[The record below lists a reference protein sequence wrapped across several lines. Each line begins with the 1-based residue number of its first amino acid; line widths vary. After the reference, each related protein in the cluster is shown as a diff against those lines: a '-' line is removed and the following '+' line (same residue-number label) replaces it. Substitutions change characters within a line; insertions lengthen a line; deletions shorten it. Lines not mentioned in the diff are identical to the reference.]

1 MRSVSPI
8 EDDLRAHDGLRITGA
23 SMGVLIVVGG
33 HSRGVGKTTTIEEI
47 LRQQAC
53 GQWAAVKVSA
63 HRHCEPY
70 ETRPLIEQDLV
81 PDTRT
86 QTGRY
91 LIAGAARAFLC
102 RTPAAQLAATAGFIR
117 QLRAEGLNVLVESN
131 RVVDFVDPDIVL
143 FAVAPRI
150 ADWKASSGAALP
162 RTHAFVIRDADEARA
177 LEAVGAL
184 ASKGRLGFAPG
195 HRDEATR
202 FQRWLAGRL
211 PAAWVERSTH
221 ASVS

>member
-1 MRSVSPI
+1 MRSLSATD
-8 EDDLRAHDGLRITGA
+8 DDLRAHGDLRITGA
-23 SMGVLIVVGG
+23 SMGALIVVGG

-47 LRQQAC
+47 LRQQA
-53 GQWAAVKVSA
+53 GGRWAAVKVSA
-63 HRHCEPY
+63 HRHCEPH

-81 PDTRT
+81 PDSRT

-117 QLRAEGLNVLVESN
+117 QLRAEGLNVVVESN
-131 RVVDFVDPDIVL
+131 RVVDFVDADLVL
-143 FAVAPRI
+143 FVVAPRI
-150 ADWKASSGAALP
+150 ADWKWSSGVALP
-162 RTHAFVIRDADEARA
+162 RTHAFVIRDADRAHA

-184 ASKGRLGFAPG
+184 AAKGRLGFAPG
-195 HRDEATR
+195 YRDEAVR
-202 FQRWLAGRL
+202 FRRWFAGRL
-211 PAAWVERSTH
+211 PAARDERGAH

>member
-1 MRSVSPI
+1 MRSLSTI
-8 EDDLRAHDGLRITGA
+8 DEDPRAQVGLRNTGA
-23 SMGVLIVVGG
+23 SMGALIVVGG

-47 LRQQAC
+47 LREQAC
-53 GQWAAVKVSA
+53 GWWAAVKVSA
-63 HRHCEPY
+63 HRHCEPH

-91 LIAGAARAFLC
+91 LNAGASRAFLC
-102 RTPAAQLAATAGFIR
+102 RTPAAQLASTAGFIR
-117 QLRAEGLNVLVESN
+117 QLRAEGLSVLVESN
-131 RVVDFVDPDIVL
+131 RIVDFVDADIVL
-143 FAVAPRI
+143 FVVAPRI

-162 RTHAFVIRDADEARA
+162 RTHAFVIRDTDEGRA
-177 LEAVGAL
+177 LEAVAAL

-195 HRDEATR
+195 YRDEATR
-202 FQRWLAGRL
+202 FQKWLAGRM
-211 PAAWVERSTH
+211 PAVWVERSTH